1 MTTSSTQRLL
11 KGRSRTR
18 GFGVDNTSHDHDQL
32 CWARDWL
39 AAEHDTVQV
48 PVASLVQGDSPRLTG
63 ESKADAQL
71 MAAAVDVPPVIVHQA
86 TMTVIDGWRRV
97 LAAQHRHQ
105 DVIAARFFHG
115 TLQAGFV
122 LAVAAN
128 AAHGLSLCTQDRK
141 AAAARLLGM
150 HPDCS
155 DRMIA
160 AIANLSH
167 HTVGDIR
174 RHLSSGQIAQFKKRL
189 GRDGK
194 TRPATSRRRPGTT
207 PPAVRDASSR
217 GADEQTDG
225 SSCTV
230 HDVRDRLRQSGNPSV
245 SRTRAAGLDYSV
257 ARGHTALERLRHDPS
272 VRDHD
277 DGKVL
282 LRLLSNS
289 LKFVSAT
296 RALTRRTPEH
306 CLNAV
311 AEFAAALSDAWNRVA
326 QELLAR
332 VRAG

>member
-1 MTTSSTQRLL
+1 
-11 KGRSRTR
+11 
-18 GFGVDNTSHDHDQL
+18 VDNISHDHGQL
-32 CWARDWL
+32 GWARDWL
-39 AAEHDTVQV
+39 KSEHDIVDV
-48 PVASLVQGDSPRLTG
+48 AVASLRPGDSPRLKG
-63 ESKADAQL
+63 QSKADAQL
-71 MAAAVDVPPVIVHQA
+71 MAAAMDVPPVIVHQA

-97 LAAQHRHQ
+97 TAAQHRRQ
-105 DVIAARFFHG
+105 DMIAARFFHG
-115 TLQAGFV
+115 TLQEGYV

-174 RHLSSGQIAQFKKRL
+174 RQHLSTGQIAQFKKRL

-194 TRPATSRRRPGTT
+194 TRPATSRRRPGAT
-207 PPAVRDASSR
+207 PAVRDASSR

-289 LKFVSAT
+289 LNFVPAT

>member
-1 MTTSSTQRLL
+1 
-11 KGRSRTR
+11 
-18 GFGVDNTSHDHDQL
+18 VDNTFGHDQL
-32 CWARDWL
+32 GWARDWL
-39 AAEHDTVQV
+39 RSEHDIVDV
-48 PVASLVQGDSPRLTG
+48 AVASLRPGDSPRLKG

-97 LAAQHRHQ
+97 LAAKHRHQ
-105 DVIAARFFHG
+105 DVIAVRFFLG
-115 TLQAGFV
+115 TVQAGYV

-128 AAHGLSLCTQDRK
+128 TAHGLSLCTKDRK
-141 AAAARLLGM
+141 VAAARLLGM
-150 HPDCS
+150 YPDCS

-160 AIANLSH
+160 AITGLSH

-194 TRPATSRRRPGTT
+194 SRRATSRRGPGAT
-207 PPAVRDASSR
+207 PAVRDPSSP
-217 GADEQTDG
+217 GADERTDG

-230 HDVRDRLRQSGNPSV
+230 HDVRDRLPQGGNPAV
-245 SRTRAAGLDYSV
+245 SKTRAAGLDYSV

-272 VRDHD
+272 VRSHD
-277 DGKVL
+277 DGKAL

-289 LKFVSAT
+289 LNCVSAA
-296 RALTRRTPEH
+296 RALARRTPEH
-306 CLNAV
+306 CLKAV

>member
-1 MTTSSTQRLL
+1 
-11 KGRSRTR
+11 
-18 GFGVDNTSHDHDQL
+18 VNTPSQDHGQL
-32 CWARDWL
+32 CWAHTWL
-39 AAEHDTVQV
+39 TSHADIVQV
-48 PVASLVQGDSPRLTG
+48 AVTSLQPGDSPRLHS

-71 MAAAVDVPPVIVHQA
+71 MAAAVDVPPIIVHQA

-97 LAAQHRHQ
+97 TAAQHRHQ
-105 DVIAARFFHG
+105 DVIAARFFLG
-115 TLQAGFV
+115 TLQEGYV

-128 AAHGLSLCTQDRK
+128 AAHGLSLCTKDRK
-141 AAAARLLGM
+141 TAAARLLGTY
-150 HPDCS
+150 PDCS

-160 AIANLSH
+160 VIAGLSN

-174 RHLSSGQIAQFKKRL
+174 SHLSSGQIAQFRKRL

-194 TRPATSRRRPGTT
+194 IRPATSRKGPDT
-207 PPAVRDASSR
+207 SSR
-217 GADEQTDG
+217 VADEQTDG
-225 SSCTV
+225 SPCTV
-230 HDVRDRLRQSGNPSV
+230 HDVRDRVRQGGNPSV
-245 SRTRAAGLDYSV
+245 SKARAAGLDYSI
-257 ARGHTALERLRHDPS
+257 ARGHTALDRLRHDPS
-272 VRDHD
+272 VRSHD

-282 LRLLSNS
+282 LRLLSDS
-289 LKFVSAT
+289 LKHVSAV